1 MYYDH
6 LHGTLKGTNLQL
18 SLIAREVERFVF
30 FPTCT
35 NRRLS
40 LKKGQTIFFRHSKQ
54 TYFFWMIIYH
64 FGEIIKLIKRTTLR
78 AKLLGFD
85 GSYVPFALL
94 TSPYRD
100 RLRQYESLIKTIRE
114 RLPSPRGDRLRP
126 NIIIL
131 EDGTTILPSPRGDRL
146 RLGEE
151 HITIETVELPSPRG
165 DRLRP

>member
-78 AKLLGFD
+78 DKLLGFD

-100 RLRQYESLIKTIRE
+100 RLRLT
-114 RLPSPRGDRLRP
+114 RP
-126 NIIIL
+126 
-131 EDGTTILPSPRGDRL
+131 TTNARTSTLPSPRGDRL
-146 RLGEE
+146 RL
-151 HITIETVELPSPRG
+151 V
-165 DRLRP
+165 

>member
-78 AKLLGFD
+78 DKLLGFD

-100 RLRQYESLIKTIRE
+100 RLRLTRPTTNARTST
-114 RLPSPRGDRLRP
+114 LPSPRGDRLRRGIKFA
-126 NIIIL
+126 NNC
-131 EDGTTILPSPRGDRL
+131 GHVYYRPRVGIDCDN
-146 RLGEE
+146 GAY
-151 HITIETVELPSPRG
+151 
-165 DRLRP
+165 